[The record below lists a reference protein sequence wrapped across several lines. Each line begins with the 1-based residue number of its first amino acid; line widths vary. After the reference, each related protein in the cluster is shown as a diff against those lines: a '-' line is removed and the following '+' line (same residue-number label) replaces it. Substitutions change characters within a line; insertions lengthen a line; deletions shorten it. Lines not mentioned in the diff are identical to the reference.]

1 MWNAGVGDEWKVKF
15 DGNVWFEGILRVR
28 EGEKEREREL
38 FFGIFVN
45 GWVEDWKV
53 VYERRV
59 IYEMEFPGTI
69 VRNVYSVVVNVLG
82 GI

>member
-1 MWNAGVGDEWKVKF
+1 M
-15 DGNVWFEGILRVR
+15 
-28 EGEKEREREL
+28 
-38 FFGIFVN
+38 N